1 LPNANQRSLPSEG
14 DVAVLNPSGSADAA
28 EEHEEDIHLKEAW
41 NDPTKLPQANK
52 VWKDGPPRYNYV
64 YGEMHVPDDCP
75 KLPFGEGRYKRFLS
89 DNEVEKSR
97 KKWRNKGDGGKD
109 QPVLLRDE
117 QAMNKFVENRFLYWG
132 WSSTADHLK
141 DVQKKRAE
149 MQRKID
155 SCKKKT
161 KKDEYRE
168 QYTRE
173 IKFMKKERKKYKRA
187 FELEWTFGT
196 AAMVYGLKYNPREV
210 TFVALLVYSVKT
222 KEGNLEKKEEQIPVS
237 ND

>member
-1 LPNANQRSLPSEG
+1 
-14 DVAVLNPSGSADAA
+14 
-28 EEHEEDIHLKEAW
+28 
-41 NDPTKLPQANK
+41 
-52 VWKDGPPRYNYV
+52 
-64 YGEMHVPDDCP
+64 M
-75 KLPFGEGRYKRFLS
+75 
-89 DNEVEKSR
+89 
-97 KKWRNKGDGGKD
+97 
-109 QPVLLRDE
+109 LLRDE

-141 DVQKKRAE
+141 DVPKKRAE

-155 SCKKKT
+155 GCKKKT

-196 AAMVYGLKYNPREV
+196 AAMEHGLKYIPRED
-210 TFVALLVYSVKT
+210 TFVALWFTVLRQK
-222 KEGNLEKKEEQIPVS
+222 KETWKRREKKFPFPMTG
-237 ND
+237 